1 MESGAIKSELFY
13 FRSTVLNSKSA
24 AMFEKVLV
32 ALDFSPYSQKILDR
46 IREIP
51 GIQEVVLLHVVDA
64 TRPARL
70 DWTHGQPRIQNTQL
84 LLEEKKKFL
93 EQLGLRVRI
102 SVDVIVNAITQGTI
116 SQAILEIAETENVS
130 LIVIGARGINPIQ
143 ELLLG
148 SVSSSVLRYATT
160 NVLIMHFPSAQGDI
174 QAVPD
179 SSSRKLFSKVLVPT
193 DFSRSAGDASAFIKK
208 IPGIE
213 EIVLL
218 HVVSRTESEQ
228 DIEVSVKT
236 AETRLEDMKKELTD
250 TGADIKLHVRAGDPT
265 ELILSVADEDDVS
278 LIAMSAFGLDWI
290 REMVLGS
297 TTFTVVRR
305 TRKPVLIIR
314 AGQEDKTG

>member
-1 MESGAIKSELFY
+1 
-13 FRSTVLNSKSA
+13 
-24 AMFEKVLV
+24 MFEKVLV
-32 ALDFSPYSQKILDR
+32 ALDFSPYSQKILDH

-70 DWTHGQPRIQNTQL
+70 DWTHGQPRIENTQL

-102 SVDVIVNAITQGTI
+102 SVDVIVNAITKGTI
-116 SQAILEIAETENVS
+116 SHAILEIAETENVS

-160 NVLIMHFPSAQGDI
+160 NVLIMHFPPAYGDI
-174 QAVPD
+174 PAVPE
-179 SSSRKLFSKVLVPT
+179 SSVQKLFSKVLVPT
-193 DFSRSAGDASAFIKK
+193 DFSGSAGDAWEFVKT
-208 IPGIE
+208 IPGIQ

-218 HVVSRTESEQ
+218 HIVDRAESQQ
-228 DIEVSVKT
+228 DIEGYVRE
-236 AETRLEDMKKELTD
+236 AESRLGKMKNEF
-250 TGADIKLHVRAGDPT
+250 TGTGVEIKLSVGVGDPT
-265 ELILSVADEDDVS
+265 EMILMAADNDDIT
-278 LIAMSAFGLDWI
+278 LIAMSAFGLDWVS
-290 REMVLGS
+290 EMLLGS

-305 TRKPVLIIR
+305 TKKPVLIIR
-314 AGQEDKTG
+314 AGQEKKSS